1 MKKILLIL
9 FLITSFFSLNAFSE
23 DKKISCEFFQ
33 AGETESW
40 RQDEFIFNTDDFKM
54 DTPSATH
61 NLFLY
66 PREAN
71 IDRLKVKLDSAA
83 AQLERGKQLH
93 KSNHISDKALEDMQ
107 ELNVLAKA
115 QLEAAYVGVI
125 SSKAVNYSV
134 TPTHIVFTIKR
145 QMLSD
150 QIQSINRKTLERHVA
165 SIESSSLCKISDFN
179 KENLF

>member
-1 MKKILLIL
+1 MKKLVLILL
-9 FLITSFFSLNAFSE
+9 LITFFFSLNAFSE

-33 AGETESW
+33 VGETESW

-66 PREAN
+66 PRAAN
-71 IDRLKVKLDSAA
+71 IDRLKVKLNNAA
-83 AQLERGKQLH
+83 SQLERGKQLH

-115 QLEAAYVGVI
+115 QLEAAYEGVI

-150 QIQSINRKTLERHVA
+150 QIQSINRKTLERYVA
-165 SIESSSLCKISDFN
+165 NIESSSLCKISDFN